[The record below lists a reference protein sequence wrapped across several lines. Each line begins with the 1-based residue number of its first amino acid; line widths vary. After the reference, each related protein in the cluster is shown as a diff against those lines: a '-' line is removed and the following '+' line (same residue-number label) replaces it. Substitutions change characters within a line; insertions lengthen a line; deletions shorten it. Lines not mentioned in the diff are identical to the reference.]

1 MWRVDQVFLTR
12 RGGRIEVIASMVGGG
27 GDLRNLPLLAPTE
40 DPVAAVRYAAAH
52 LAGRGDVSGAR
63 GARVRWSRH
72 QAASEQNA
80 LLPGL
85 VLEDEFLDAF
95 EEALSRLR
103 DQQR

>member
-1 MWRVDQVFLTR
+1 MWEIDQVFLTR
-12 RGGRIEVIASMVGGG
+12 RGGRIEVLAQLVGG
-27 GDLRNLPLLAPTE
+27 GDLRHLPLLAPTE
-40 DPVAAVRYAAAH
+40 DPVGAVRYAATH

-63 GARVRWSRH
+63 GARVRWSRA

-85 VLEDEFLDAF
+85 TLEDEFLDAF
-95 EEALSRLR
+95 EQALSRLR